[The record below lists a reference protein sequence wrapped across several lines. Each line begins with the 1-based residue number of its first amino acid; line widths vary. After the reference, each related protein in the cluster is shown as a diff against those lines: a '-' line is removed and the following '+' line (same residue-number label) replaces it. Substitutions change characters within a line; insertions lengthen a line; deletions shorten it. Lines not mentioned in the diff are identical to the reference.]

1 MTDPVVIEP
10 LSSLWWI
17 GIVVSILTS
26 IIIIQIGIRVPPDK
40 RRVLMVSLGVL
51 ILVLEA
57 WQQFYFSH

>member
-26 IIIIQIGIRVPPDK
+26 IIIIPIWIRVPPDK
-40 RRVLMVSLGVL
+40 RRVLMVSLGAL